1 MIKRFAAVVV
11 LVAGGAVPCAFAQ
24 APVGE
29 MLKDVKTVTG
39 PGSPGVVLS
48 LKESVS
54 PVVLGGLDKG
64 TVGPVIVAGTWGKG
78 RVVAMGHSGY
88 IDKDNLKSG
97 ETAALMERLVNWCAS
112 GSVTSAG
119 QSKPLAAMVFD
130 GDMTPWLSA
139 RGFSVA
145 KVEGGPGK
153 VTEAALGGATLVVIG
168 GRDLSDDEI
177 AVLRKF
183 VRNGGGLLAA
193 QTGWGWQ
200 QIKGG
205 PDMRTNSLNRLLLD
219 AGVAWTDEII
229 DKTTKEGFDAGKTAT
244 TAGPL
249 TLDAALGVL
258 LASDEEKPGTDKEAE
273 KARQARQARLAQAA
287 AIVSRGVRVLPESD
301 TTTRPRLASLMAEH
315 EKDLVPTE
323 KTPLDGTKPLLRTLM
338 AMQLD
343 ALKGLPPEQVKAHP
357 AAAAFPGAVPPASEA
372 PRVMRNVVFDP
383 RVPRWH
389 STGLYAPPGEVIQ
402 VSVPRHLRN
411 TPGLSVRIGS
421 HTDHL
426 WHLPSWKR
434 VPEISRSWKLTE
446 GTTPVASPFGGLVY
460 IDVEPNAAN
469 KQTEFLVQV
478 FGCVEAPHFV
488 LGKTSVEEWKKTIRN
503 APGPWAELE
512 TPSVI
517 VTVPSSAIR
526 TLDDPTEV
534 CTVWQSVLDNAADL
548 GSIPR
553 QRKSPE
559 RYVPDVQISAGYM
572 HSGYPIMTHLD
583 AVPPMCEAAKLKAG
597 NWGLFHELGHNH
609 QHGEWTFDGTGEV
622 TNNLWSLYLME
633 KIAGKQPGGAAL
645 GHDAMDSAEKRHEKA
660 KKHIDTGADFEK
672 WKSDPFLALEM
683 YYELREA
690 FGWEPFKRVFAEY
703 QALKPGERP
712 KNDLEKHDQWMVRMS
727 RSVGKNLGPFF
738 EKWGVP
744 TSAGARE
751 SIKELPGW
759 MPEWLK

>member
-1 MIKRFAAVVV
+1 MLRTAALVVTI
-11 LVAGGAVPCAFAQ
+11 LSGTAFAQ
-24 APVGE
+24 APVAE
-29 MLKDVKTVTG
+29 LLKDVKTVAA
-39 PGSPGVVLS
+39 PGSPGVVLA
-48 LKESVS
+48 LKETVS

-78 RVVAMGHSGY
+78 RVVAFGHSGY
-88 IDKDNLKSG
+88 IDSGTLKAAD
-97 ETAALMERLVNWCAS
+97 TALLMERLTRWA
-112 GSVTSAG
+112 GGEG
-119 QSKPLAAMVFD
+119 QSKPLPAGVVD
-130 GDMTPWLSA
+130 GDMVDWLKA
-139 RGFSVA
+139 RGWNA
-145 KVEGGPGK
+145 GK
-153 VTEAALGGATLVVIG
+153 LDAARLTADGLKGYALVVMGEHDLTDAQREALGAW
-168 GRDLSDDEI
+168 
-177 AVLRKF
+177 
-183 VRNGGGLLAA
+183 VRGGGGLVAA

-205 PDMRTNSLNRLLLD
+205 PDMRTNGLNKLLLD

-249 TLDAALGVL
+249 TLDAALRVL
-258 LASDEEKPGTDKEAE
+258 LASDGEKPGTDKEAE
-273 KARQARQARLAQAA
+273 KARQARLAQAA

-301 TTTRPRLASLMAEH
+301 TTTRPRLAALMAEH

-323 KTPLDGTKPLLRTLM
+323 KAPLDGKRPLLRTLM
-338 AMQLD
+338 AMQID
-343 ALKGLPPEQVKAHP
+343 AINALPPEKMRAHP
-357 AAAAFPGAVPPASEA
+357 AAAAFPGVVASDA
-372 PRVMRNVVFDP
+372 TRVTKTVSIDT

-389 STGLYAPPGEVIQ
+389 SVGLYAPAGEV
-402 VSVPRHLRN
+402 VTVTVPEGSK
-411 TPGLSVRIGS
+411 GLSVRIGS

-426 WHLPSWKR
+426 WHTPSWKR
-434 VPEISRSWKLTE
+434 VPQIALDRPLKAGENK
-446 GTTPVASPFGGLVY
+446 VASAFGGILY
-460 IDVEPNAAN
+460 IEVDKTRDTPPVGIKIA
-469 KQTEFLVQV
+469 
-478 FGCVEAPHFV
+478 GCVEAPLFV
-488 LGKTSVEEWKKTIRN
+488 LGKTSVEEWKKTVRS
-503 APGPWAELE
+503 APGPWAELA

-526 TLDDPTEV
+526 SLDDPTEI
-534 CTVWQSVLDNAADL
+534 CTVWQSVLDSAADL

-583 AVPPMCEAAKLKAG
+583 AVPPMWDAAKLKAG

-660 KKHIDTGADFEK
+660 KKYIDTGADFEK

-690 FGWEPFKRVFAEY
+690 FGWEPFKKVFAEY

-727 RSVGKNLGPFF
+727 RAVGKSLGPFF